1 MEMLRNILQKNRSEV
16 LNVILTE
23 FDENLYSKSLRE
35 EGREEG
41 LKEGLKEG
49 MKAFVELCQ
58 EIKISKEETRSKLI
72 EKFKLQK
79 EETDEYLNK
88 YWK

>member
-41 LKEGLKEG
+41 LKEG
-49 MKAFVELCQ
+49 MKVFIELCQ